1 MRHKDADL
9 LASMPVP
16 KAFFRLAIPAVA
28 AQLINILYNLVD
40 KMFIGRIPAVGKQA
54 LAGVGVTTPVILAI
68 SAFAALVS
76 MGGAPKASILLGKG
90 ETEQAENVMGSCTW
104 MLLLLSVLLTGI
116 MLILGR
122 PILLL
127 FGASAD
133 TISFAADY
141 MGIYC
146 FGTLFTQLTLGLN
159 AFITAQGKT
168 LVSMGNVAAG
178 AVTNIALDAALI
190 NGFGMGVKG
199 AALATV
205 IAQGVSACLVI
216 GYLSAGK
223 SILRLRLRNIRFAG
237 PLLWPCILLGT
248 SPALMQLTE
257 NLVAIS
263 FNTALQ
269 TYGGDI
275 AVASMSILSSVMQ
288 FVMLLLPG
296 LVQGAQPLLS
306 YNLGAGNIPRVKKTF
321 RLLLVCCV
329 GGSFLIW
336 LLCMTAPGAVASIFT
351 NDTALIRYTAGSMR
365 IYLAVLLIY
374 GVQVACQYS
383 FVALDQAPKAIFLT
397 VWRKIILLMKE
408 FWNTIQLAFA
418 AVGGWLGY
426 FLGGCDGLLYAL
438 IAFVAIDYITGV
450 MCAISDKTLSSEVGF
465 KGICRKVL
473 IFLLVGIGNII
484 DVQVLGSP
492 GVLRTAVIFFY
503 LSNEGVSLLEN
514 AAHLGLPVPDAI
526 KTVLEQLH
534 DRSDGKEG
542 Q

>member
-1 MRHKDADL
+1 MKQDNTNL
-9 LASMPVP
+9 LSAMPVQR
-16 KAFFRLAIPAVA
+16 AFFRLAMPAVA

-40 KMFIGRIPAVGKQA
+40 KMFIGHIPEVGKQA

-76 MGGAPKASILLGKG
+76 MGGAPKASILLGRG
-90 ETEQAENVMGSCTW
+90 ENRQAEEVLGSCTW
-104 MLLLLSVLLTGI
+104 MLLLLSLFLTVI
-116 MLILGR
+116 MLVFGR
-122 PILLL
+122 SILLL

-141 MGIYC
+141 MNIYC
-146 FGTLFTQLTLGLN
+146 LGTAFTQLTLGLN

-168 LVSMGNVAAG
+168 MVSMRNVTIG
-178 AVTNIALDAALI
+178 AVTNIILDAVLI
-190 NGFGMGVKG
+190 NGLGLGVQG

-205 IAQGVSACLVI
+205 VSQGVSTCFVI
-216 GYLSAGK
+216 RYLCTEK
-223 SILRLRLRNIRFAG
+223 STLRLHLRNIRFEG
-237 PLLWPCILLGT
+237 KLLWPCILLGT

-263 FNTALQ
+263 FNTSLQ
-269 TYGGDI
+269 TYGGDM
-275 AVASMSILSSVMQ
+275 AVASMSILSSIMQ

-321 RLLLVCCV
+321 RLLLGCCV

-351 NDTALIRYTAGSMR
+351 NDAALIQYTTWSMR

-397 VWRKIILLMKE
+397 IWRKIILL
-408 FWNTIQLAFA
+408 IP
-418 AVGGWLGY
+418 
-426 FLGGCDGLLYAL
+426 
-438 IAFVAIDYITGV
+438 
-450 MCAISDKTLSSEVGF
+450 
-465 KGICRKVL
+465 L
-473 IFLLVGIGNII
+473 IFLL
-484 DVQVLGSP
+484 P
-492 GVLRTAVIFFY
+492 
-503 LSNEGVSLLEN
+503 
-514 AAHLGLPVPDAI
+514 HLWPDAVMGVYLAEPI
-526 KTVLEQLH
+526 ADTIAVCTTAPMFYSYYKRL
-534 DRSDGKEG
+534 K
-542 Q
+542 